1 MDTWGHPQREQIWTE
16 SPLRGA
22 GLRCFVPEF
31 VIISNLSRPE
41 KREARYTLFLFLRYT
56 HSLVLHY
63 LSWKPIAAPPGS
75 ADPSHLAIP
84 NSHADARLRF
94 FANNSGRIRGARR
107 PRTDRRVVYAR
118 ERVESG
124 GARSHARS
132 PRYEDQ
138 RGAGRH
144 TTPCRM
150 RHTPESV
157 PFPNHR
163 NGVTPL
169 DPPVD
174 GIPAR
179 PLWKALVSGLDTWP
193 ATGKLRPLCPPL

>member
-1 MDTWGHPQREQIWTE
+1 M
-16 SPLRGA
+16 
-22 GLRCFVPEF
+22 PEF

-75 ADPSHLAIP
+75 ADPSHLAIRMP
-84 NSHADARLRF
+84 MPGCGSLQTIP
-94 FANNSGRIRGARR
+94 G
-107 PRTDRRVVYAR
+107 
-118 ERVESG
+118 ESG
-124 GARSHARS
+124 VRVDRAPTDGLYTHGSESSQGGRAAMRAAHDMRINA
-132 PRYEDQ
+132 
-138 RGAGRH
+138 ARH

-179 PLWKALVSGLDTWP
+179 PLWKALVSGLDTLP